1 MWTLDDLAK
10 KLGKIEVTPLSVET
24 KTDKNKNGTILIQ
37 TIFKEDSLKNVF
49 MKELKNLV
57 NALLEK
63 YSVEI
68 SIKEVGK

>member
-24 KTDKNKNGTILIQ
+24 KTNKNKYGTIFIQ
-37 TIFKEDSLKNVF
+37 TIFKDDSLKNVF

>member
-1 MWTLDDLAK
+1 MWTLGDLAK
-10 KLGKIEVTPLSVET
+10 KLGKIEVAPLSVET

-63 YSVEI
+63 YEVEI
-68 SIKEVGK
+68 SIKEVSK

>member
-68 SIKEVGK
+68 SIKEVSK

>member
-1 MWTLDDLAK
+1 MWTLGDLAK